1 MLVPLFNKVASL
13 STCNFLRKRL
23 QHRCFSSEICETR
36 TKKNYLWTS
45 ASISSLVIL
54 FTMYE
59 KDTANEAYVW
69 WSFFAKTVNGLYP
82 PRKYMLAEYSWNV
95 TLIYSRNIGKKVPMK
110 FRRIFPNNVPR
121 IMNIEYSLNIPWI
134 SYECYMH
141 SLRRIKKNNSSF
153 L

>member
-1 MLVPLFNKVASL
+1 MPLFNKVASL
-13 STCNFLRKRL
+13 STCNFIRKRL

-121 IMNIEYSLNIPWI
+121 IMNIGIFLEYSMNI
-134 SYECYMH
+134 
-141 SLRRIKKNNSSF
+141 LRMLHAF
-153 L
+153 F